1 MLSDVSVWISSSCR
15 TWTQRDGWSWEVELV
30 KNSLAEFRNFWILD
44 QFWINT
50 AAAVQIVT
58 DCRNKTFTTL
68 ILQLWM
74 EFFVKFYQIHCGW
87 KYVWNQRRRWEVS
100 SSKQTDL
107 TQDPRGPGPSYNQS
121 NWVEKCIVLL
131 AGLYTSMS
139 STQED
144 QKKPLSSSSEDL
156 FGFY

>member
-1 MLSDVSVWISSSCR
+1 MINAQRCELWLEMWIFSSCT

-74 EFFVKFYQIHCGW
+74 EFFLKFYQIHCGW

-100 SSKQTDL
+100 SSKLGGSVIWFLVTKTWPRTREALVQVIISL
-107 TQDPRGPGPSYNQS
+107 T
-121 NWVEKCIVLL
+121 
-131 AGLYTSMS
+131 GLRSV
-139 STQED
+139 
-144 QKKPLSSSSEDL
+144 SSSWL
-156 FGFY
+156 VCTPVCLLP